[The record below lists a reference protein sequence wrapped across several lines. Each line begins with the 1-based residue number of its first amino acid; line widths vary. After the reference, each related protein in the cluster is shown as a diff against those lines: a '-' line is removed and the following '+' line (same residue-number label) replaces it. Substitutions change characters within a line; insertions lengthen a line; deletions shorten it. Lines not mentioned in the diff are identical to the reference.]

1 MHRIARQSGL
11 IAVLFVAAAGDCQ
24 QVIPP
29 PGDLPIDPID
39 VAPPPPPPMPT
50 PIMKLSELP
59 LGGISQNIALDMP
72 RNRGF
77 ISVGKRVRRFDLQN
91 RVWQPLQSPDG
102 VFFGLDDQ
110 DDLMGQINPATGK
123 INRIL
128 GYAQSFFAPF
138 VAGFPTGMAYNP
150 DTGKIYVIDLY
161 SLGNAATLFEFDP
174 STGERTQIGNT
185 GLEGNDGPLG
195 SVLSLARDPATG
207 LLYTVDVYDDL
218 WMINPFA
225 GTSEHIGELSPSP
238 TTFSNV
244 QGLCFS
250 PLDGKLYGLNPPLNG
265 PVQIVTIDTATG
277 AGTLVTELP
286 LGYTGGSLAF
296 KPDGTMWTVNLLAPT
311 AQVPRTD
318 FLYQIDYSTNP
329 ATIPIQFPTLEFSLS
344 SIGNDILFQG
354 IDSLVFVPETSGD
367 QTVPILIDVDAVA
380 VDHNGAAIASAGSGV
395 FGFDPNFE
403 IYPAGMDAPG
413 LARFQSIAVHP
424 TNNVAYV
431 RDGISGKVY
440 EFVPDQEGVTN
451 TIEYRP
457 ATTSYFHP
465 MQPDSGI
472 DTLTNNLYLVG
483 DFQMHRVN
491 LGTEQS
497 DVIDDGPNEDPVGVI
512 VDSVRRRL
520 HVNMQLGGPGGCSSI
535 RTYNIDTMEVVGEI
549 CGSSFQIF
557 NMAFDPVRNRI
568 AANCR
573 IGVPSFDMNVRF
585 FNMDTFAE
593 EAFSPL
599 FMGTAADGTDP
610 SDAFFALD
618 PDRNQLL
625 VARPDTPARLEWYQL
640 PG

>member
-1 MHRIARQSGL
+1 MYRIIRPFGL
-11 IAVLFVAAAGDCQ
+11 LALLSVAAAGDCQ
-24 QVIPP
+24 QVVP
-29 PGDLPIDPID
+29 PGNLPIDPMEIPTSD
-39 VAPPPPPPMPT
+39 PT
-50 PIMKLSELP
+50 PKPQITKLSDLS
-59 LGGISQNIALDMP
+59 LGGLPQNIALDLQ

-77 ISVGKRVRRFDLQN
+77 IGVGKNVRRFNLQN

-102 VFFGLDDQ
+102 VFFGLDDE

-128 GYAQSFFAPF
+128 GYPQSFLVPPLN
-138 VAGFPTGMAYNP
+138 AGLPTGMDYNP
-150 DTGKIYVIDLY
+150 ITGKLYIIDIFA
-161 SLGNAATLFEFDP
+161 LGRAATLFEFDP
-174 STGERTQIGNT
+174 ATGQRTQIGET
-185 GLEGNDGPLG
+185 GLEGNDGQLG
-195 SVLSLARDPATG
+195 TIFSLARDPGTG

-218 WMINPFA
+218 WMIDPVTA
-225 GTSEHIGELSPSP
+225 TSEHIGELSPNP

-250 PLDGKLYGLNPPLNG
+250 PLDGKLYGLNPPGNG
-265 PVQIVTIDTATG
+265 PVQIVTINTATG

-296 KPDGTMWTVNLLAPT
+296 KPDGTMWTVNLLVPT
-311 AQVPRTD
+311 AQVPQTD

-329 ATIPIQFPTLEFSLS
+329 ATIPVQFPTLEFSLTS
-344 SIGNDILFQG
+344 FGNEPLFQG
-354 IDSLVFVPETSGD
+354 IDSLTFVPLTSGD
-367 QTVPILIDVDAVA
+367 QSIPISRDVDAVA
-380 VDHNGAAIASAGSGV
+380 VDHNGGAMASAESGV

-403 IYPAGMDAPG
+403 IYPAGMGTPG
-413 LARFQSIAVHP
+413 LATFQSIAVHP

-431 RDGISGKVY
+431 RDGLSGKVY

-451 TIEYRP
+451 TIQYRP
-457 ATTSYFHP
+457 STTSYFHP

-491 LGTEQS
+491 LSTGLS
-497 DVIDDGPNEDPVGVI
+497 DEIDDGPNEDPVGVI

-520 HVNMQLGGPGGCSSI
+520 HVNMQLDGPGGCTSI
-535 RTYNIDTMEVVGEI
+535 RTYNIDTMQVVGEI
-549 CGSSFQIF
+549 CGSSFQVF
-557 NMAFDPVRNRI
+557 NMAFDPARNRI

-593 EAFSPL
+593 ESFSPL
-599 FMGTAADGTDP
+599 FMGTAADGTNP
-610 SDAFFALD
+610 SDAFLTID

-625 VARPDTPARLEWYQL
+625 VARPDTPPRLEWYQL
-640 PG
+640 PN